1 MHPAKF
7 HIKLLALPFASS
19 SSQWTAKLP
28 RLKWWRDWQGQ
39 IISVCRSLD
48 QQRWKPSDDHL
59 AANLWNRRSF
69 LPWWPSKAVG
79 QFSTGHQLSSWAI
92 NVKCELSSECEYTL
106 HLFLEVVDLSSNNP
120 PNPSVDY
127 SVVQTAPAS
136 KHPRP
141 LDSKTSGIPKTQSS
155 PNLHP
160 PDNRIPLQPIVGPW

>member
-7 HIKLLALPFASS
+7 HIKLLPLPFASSS

-28 RLKWWRDWQGQ
+28 PSEVMTRLTRPNYLGLP
-39 IISVCRSLD
+39 ISWSVMVKTF
-48 QQRWKPSDDHL
+48 RWSSRRQFVKPEV
-59 AANLWNRRSF
+59 F

-92 NVKCELSSECEYTL
+92 NVKCEQDQNLSTHSIC
-106 HLFLEVVDLSSNNP
+106 FLEVVDLSSDHP
-120 PNPSVDY
+120 PNP

-136 KHPRP
+136 KHPWTP
-141 LDSKTSGIPKTQSS
+141 DSKTSGIPKSQSS
-155 PNLHP
+155 HNLHP